1 LGSGLAGLGERI
13 CEKKRADWERVFRGK
28 VIAIET
34 GSEQLVGVGE
44 TVDDAYRDAAG
55 KYPEGR
61 FYFRKVG
68 GEKAAGYLFPGC
80 RCCRVRVV

>member
-13 CEKKRADWERVFRGK
+13 YEEKGMAWEKVFLGK

-34 GSEQLVGVGE
+34 ESRELAGVGE
-44 TVDDAYRDAAG
+44 TVDEAYRDAVS
-55 KYPEGR
+55 KYPSGR

-68 GEKAAGYLFPGC
+68 AEKAAGYLFPS
-80 RCCRVRVV
+80 